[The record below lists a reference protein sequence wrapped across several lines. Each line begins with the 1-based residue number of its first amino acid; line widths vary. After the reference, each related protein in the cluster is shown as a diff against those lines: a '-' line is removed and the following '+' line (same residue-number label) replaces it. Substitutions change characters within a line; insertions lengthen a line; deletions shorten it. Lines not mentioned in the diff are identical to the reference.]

1 MAYLMKF
8 KGKYRLKTAI
18 DKVTNDFPRDEN
30 GMLEQNDVY
39 IDCMG
44 GSQITHYGRST
55 LMVYIPSLG
64 RGHNI
69 LIAIAE
75 ELNVP
80 VPENRNYD
88 VLYSNL
94 EKEGT
99 IKEIHETDA
108 EVEFKFEAKNI
119 ELIAKY
125 LKPKTG
131 GAGISPF
138 SSKNLPKAKYTI
150 NDDDLREYKA
160 ITEVIPQDKL
170 LTLSQITSDFLFKYL
185 QKKKRYKS
193 INIKQDMRKRML
205 KGKDYIHC
213 IGEWDSY
220 LGYLK
225 KELEKR
231 L

>member
-18 DKVTNDFPRDEN
+18 DKITNDFPRDEN
-30 GMLEQNDVY
+30 GMLEQNDIY

-55 LMVYIPSLG
+55 LMAYIPSLG

-69 LIAIAE
+69 LIAIAK

-80 VPENRNYD
+80 EDRNYE

-99 IKEIHETDA
+99 IKDIHDTDG
-108 EVEFKFEAKNI
+108 EVEFKFDAKNI
-119 ELIAKY
+119 DFIAKY
-125 LKPKTG
+125 LKPKTS

-138 SSKNLPKAKYTI
+138 STKNLPKAKYEI
-150 NDDDLREYKA
+150 SEDNLREYKV
-160 ITEVIPQDKL
+160 ITDTVPKDKL
-170 LTLSQITSDFLFKYL
+170 LTLSQITNDFLFKYL
-185 QKKKRYKS
+185 QKKKQYRA
-193 INIKQDMRKRML
+193 INIKQDMRKKML
-205 KGKDYIHC
+205 KSKEYIHC
-213 IGEWDSY
+213 IGEWGNY
-220 LGYLK
+220 LEYLK